1 MRKLLAI
8 IIGLF
13 LAITS
18 VTAIADYT
26 VDKGPIRVNSPQD
39 IVLTLS
45 EDPTMKPEVACLVLT
60 MGQFLRSSS
69 PKVNVTL
76 FLKNDGVKLA
86 DFETVSS
93 VSDLCMT
100 QQDEVTLED
109 NLELFLAGNPNN
121 MVNCPICWY
130 ERFGDQKWYYGFY
143 PDSDDP
149 LEIQQA
155 IQEAIRLLLLSA
167 DKVIDF

>member
-13 LAITS
+13 LVITS

-26 VDKGPIRVNSPQD
+26 VDMGRIRAKTAQD

-60 MGQFLRSSS
+60 MGQFLRASS
-69 PKVNVTL
+69 PKVNVTV

-86 DFETVSS
+86 DSATIGTVP
-93 VSDLCMT
+93 DMCQTPQGALP
-100 QQDEVTLED
+100 LEANLKAFIDD
-109 NLELFLAGNPNN
+109 NHNN
-121 MVNCPICWY
+121 LVNCPICWGA
-130 ERFGDQKWYYGFY
+130 RFGVQIPDYGIL
-143 PDSDDP
+143 DSD
-149 LEIQQA
+149 A
-155 IQEAIRLLLLSA
+155 IPLLLLGA

>member
-13 LAITS
+13 LAFTS
-18 VTAIADYT
+18 VTTIADYT
-26 VDKGPIRVNSPQD
+26 IDKGPIRVKSPQD

-86 DFETVSS
+86 DYETVSS
-93 VSDLCMT
+93 VHDPCMT
-100 QQDEVTLED
+100 PQGQVTLED
-109 NLELFLAGNPNN
+109 NLVAFLADNPKNL
-121 MVNCPICWY
+121 VNCPICWGSL
-130 ERFGDQKWYYGFY
+130 FGGQEPYYGVL
-143 PDSDDP
+143 DSN
-149 LEIQQA
+149 A
-155 IQEAIRLLLLSA
+155 IPLLLLSA